1 MPTKVKIVL
10 DADVIIHFTKG
21 GILHLLPDFLPD
33 YGFIVLDIVH
43 NEIPQ
48 ILLSTLDNQIK
59 RIGNIKVLKF
69 GSTGCEIREFARL
82 TSSSG
87 PALGRGESACMVYCR
102 YHNDVVGSS
111 NIKDVADYCNEHGIT
126 FLTTNDFLF
135 YEYNYLFSFA
145 TPAIVQSI
153 LSANTFLS
161 KSAANFRQ
169 PVLHFS

>member
-1 MPTKVKIVL
+1 M
-10 DADVIIHFTKG
+10 
-21 GILHLLPDFLPD
+21 LPDFLPD
-33 YGFIVLDIVH
+33 YEFIVLDIVR

-69 GSTGCEIREFARL
+69 GNTGCEIREFARL

-111 NIKDVADYCNEHGIT
+111 NIKDVTDYCNEYGIA
-126 FLTTNDFLF
+126 FLTTTDFLF
-135 YEYNYLFSFA
+135 YGIKNGLMSIESATEFIKKVRELGSYPPIVDFS
-145 TPAIVQSI
+145 TYVCNK
-153 LSANTFLS
+153 L
-161 KSAANFRQ
+161 
-169 PVLHFS
+169 

>member
-33 YGFIVLDIVH
+33 YEFIVLDIVH

-59 RIGNIKVLKF
+59 RIGNIMVLKF

-82 TSSSG
+82 TS
-87 PALGRGESACMVYCR
+87 
-102 YHNDVVGSS
+102 
-111 NIKDVADYCNEHGIT
+111 IKDVADYCNEHGIT

-135 YEYNYLFSFA
+135 YGIKNGLMTIESATDFIQRVRALGSYPPIVDFS
-145 TPAIVQSI
+145 TYVCNK
-153 LSANTFLS
+153 L
-161 KSAANFRQ
+161 
-169 PVLHFS
+169 

>member
-1 MPTKVKIVL
+1 M
-10 DADVIIHFTKG
+10 
-21 GILHLLPDFLPD
+21 
-33 YGFIVLDIVH
+33 IVH

-87 PALGRGESACMVYCR
+87 PALGR
-102 YHNDVVGSS
+102 
-111 NIKDVADYCNEHGIT
+111 DVADYCNEHGIT

-135 YEYNYLFSFA
+135 YGIKNGLM
-145 TPAIVQSI
+145 TI
-153 LSANTFLS
+153 
-161 KSAANFRQ
+161 KSATEFIKKVRELGSY
-169 PVLHFS
+169 PPIVDFSTYMCNKL